1 MFSYGNQVETSLSSC
16 GYICTGLGTP
26 IVVEVEEKEEL
37 KQLLQWDE
45 FFIYVMVDH
54 EIFKT

>member
-1 MFSYGNQVETSLSSC
+1 METSLSSC
-16 GYICTGLGTP
+16 GYICTELGTP
-26 IVVEVEEKEEL
+26 TVVEVEEKEEL

-54 EIFKT
+54 EIFNT